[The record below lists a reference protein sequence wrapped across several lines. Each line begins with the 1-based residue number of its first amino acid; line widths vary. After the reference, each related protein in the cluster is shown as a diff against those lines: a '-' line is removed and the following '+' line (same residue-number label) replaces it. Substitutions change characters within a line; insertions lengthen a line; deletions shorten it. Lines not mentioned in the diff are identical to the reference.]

1 MSVATAPLAQW
12 VCAQPAPGLKSS
24 PLAFGANPTLDR
36 AEALINSHHWEDAH
50 ELIVPWLKDYP
61 KAPDRDRGLYLL
73 AQAYYQKPDR
83 IRAFYHLDELM
94 DNFPDSRY
102 FFPALELQYQIAD
115 AYLSGFK
122 ETFLGLRIVSE
133 TDEAIE
139 MLYRIQDRSPGS
151 PLAEQALRR
160 TADFYFY
167 SSEFEL
173 ATDAYGAYVRS
184 YPRSSQIPQIRLH
197 QAFSSLAQFRGPRFD
212 STPLIDARA
221 EFKEIQSAYPDL
233 AADANVS
240 GWIDRIDADLAHKS
254 YVKAEFYRHTD
265 QPHGAAYLYRY
276 VVQTYP
282 NSHDADLARQ
292 ALAKMP
298 RSVLSDPPPP
308 QSNAESA
315 ATQPA
320 GPLGPPVPGA
330 NERPR

>member
-1 MSVATAPLAQW
+1 MATATPAAS
-12 VCAQPAPGLKSS
+12 VFAQPAPDTQPSS
-24 PLAFGANPTLDR
+24 LALGSNRTLDR
-36 AEALINSHHWEDAH
+36 AETLLNSDHWEEAH
-50 ELIVPWLKDYP
+50 DLIVPWLKDYP
-61 KAPDRDRGLYLL
+61 KAPDRDRGLFLL
-73 AQAYYQKPDR
+73 AEVYYQKPDR

-115 AYLSGFK
+115 AYLSGLK
-122 ETFLGLRIVSE
+122 ESFLGLRIVSE

-167 SSEFEL
+167 SSDFEL
-173 ATDAYGAYVRS
+173 AADAYGAYARS
-184 YPRSSQIPQIRLH
+184 YPRSPAIPQIRLH

-212 STPLIDARA
+212 STPLINARA
-221 EFKEIQSAYPDL
+221 EFMEIQSAYPGL
-233 AADANVS
+233 AADSNVS
-240 GWIDRIDADLAHKS
+240 GWIDRIDADLAHKN
-254 YVKAEFYRHTD
+254 YIKAEFYRHTD
-265 QPHGAAYLYRY
+265 QPHGAAFLYRY

-282 NSHDADLARQ
+282 NSRDADLARQ

-315 ATQPA
+315 AKQPA
-320 GPLGPPVPGA
+320 VPLGPPVPGA